1 MNIISRSN
9 VKRLA
14 LEVSEQ
20 DRNGKFKR
28 VSKDFLDRI
37 EAVTKRAVVSEVQR
51 HPSIGITLK

>member
-1 MNIISRSN
+1 MNIINKSN

-28 VSKDFLDRI
+28 VGKDFLDRI
-37 EAVTKRAVVSEVQR
+37 EAATKQYIVSEVKH